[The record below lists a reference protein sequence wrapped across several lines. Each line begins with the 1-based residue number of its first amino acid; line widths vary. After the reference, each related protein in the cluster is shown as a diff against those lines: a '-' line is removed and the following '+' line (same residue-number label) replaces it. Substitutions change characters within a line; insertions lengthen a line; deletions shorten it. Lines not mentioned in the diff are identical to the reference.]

1 VCVRLFFDFDFVF
14 FQKEGPGFCHFLQ
27 KSKSKSSSKKFP
39 SWTTFASAAT
49 PSAGVIEIRMTAQNA
64 SLSRVSEAIAS
75 LTNWIIPIFV
85 TTFTLFVHIG
95 GLRVPIPLSQCRG

>member
-1 VCVRLFFDFDFVF
+1 VLHQLYSLDLVPEICRVQVGFDSPLR
-14 FQKEGPGFCHFLQ
+14 G
-27 KSKSKSSSKKFP
+27 
-39 SWTTFASAAT
+39 AAT

-75 LTNWIIPIFV
+75 LTNGIIPLLV